1 MQMSRLLATTN
12 VSLTTSAAAVT
23 APTTLGAKT
32 VAVVAGARSS
42 GAWVEWVRQAASD
55 STYSA
60 TCPDFKEALD
70 ISVNPGQ
77 TPFYAKV
84 ASGTATLEVEWWG

>member
-1 MQMSRLLATTN
+1 MKLSRLLATTN

-23 APTTLGAKT
+23 APTDLTAK
-32 VAVVAGARSS
+32 AVCVVVGARSS
-42 GAWVEWVRQAASD
+42 GAWVEWVRQAGAS

-60 TCPDFKEALD
+60 TCPDFKEAIDLLV
-70 ISVNPGQ
+70 SAGA